1 VFSPEHHR
9 SSNLTARGVGSTTPV
24 PTLGFAIRDEET
36 IGVRYVCGA
45 RTRIVCWDTDPEI
58 FAKLKWSLGCT
69 SLIRIP
75 IVSAR
80 DPSLPS
86 FLTARLLREQFAR
99 RQLLSGDVVP
109 LDGARVLIVEDD
121 PALCGLLERLLVA
134 EGCAVRTASEGPEA
148 LRLVHE
154 DPPHLIVLDLMLPW
168 MNGIEVLAT
177 VRQQPMLSHVPVLV
191 TTGTAT
197 SAFDLRSFGHV
208 RVLHKPLAIESF
220 VTTVRRMLSSSES

>member
-1 VFSPEHHR
+1 MPGRCEPAHDFPADEERASDDECSHR
-9 SSNLTARGVGSTTPV
+9 SIIDRPLRARCAV
-24 PTLGFAIRDEET
+24 LARDLRAAT
-36 IGVRYVCGA
+36 I
-45 RTRIVCWDTDPEI
+45 DPEI
-58 FAKLKWSLGCT
+58 FCKLNWTSGWSSVNRL
-69 SLIRIP
+69 P
-75 IVSAR
+75 IVGAR
-80 DPSLPS
+80 GIAVLS
-86 FLTARLLREQFAR
+86 FLTIPLRREQFAR
-99 RQLLSGDVVP
+99 RRVLSGDVVP
-109 LDGARVLIVEDD
+109 LNGARVLIVEDD
-121 PALCGLLERLLVA
+121 PALRGLLERLLVA

-154 DPPHLIVLDLMLPW
+154 DPPQLIVLDLMLPW

-220 VTTVRRMLSSSES
+220 VTTVRRMLSGSES